1 MGANVPQNR
10 GRGSLRERMSG
21 EAIGGRSEA
30 PGVESI
36 ESWLIM
42 GTFRGKS
49 SMKYTAD
56 LKVTFVIE
64 DGQPED
70 QAKRILYRE
79 VAQFEHAIEHGRWSE
94 NTGVEKGSAKV
105 QILSHGPTT

>member
-1 MGANVPQNR
+1 
-10 GRGSLRERMSG
+10 
-21 EAIGGRSEA
+21 
-30 PGVESI
+30 
-36 ESWLIM
+36 
-42 GTFRGKS
+42 
-49 SMKYTAD
+49 MKYTAD

-70 QAKRILYRE
+70 HAKRILYRE
-79 VAQFEHAIEHGRWSE
+79 VARFEHAIEHGRWSE